1 MFFKWNSTLSILE
14 KGGSHFWVMSLPR
27 GRAGQNK
34 RLWPELHRG
43 HWTSGI
49 LPCSF
54 QPCSSSLWLAF
65 AGVKAVE
72 PFSTLNAKKSLSPAQ
87 GVSAESCRWSR
98 SLSGGG
104 WTWTRAWRRLATC
117 LSCPSRTPD
126 SAGAQGRAVTSQAS
140 ISPNGFLTSQLDPSR
155 RRVRLTLS

>member
-1 MFFKWNSTLSILE
+1 MFFQWNSTLSVLE
-14 KGGSHFWVMSLPR
+14 KGGAHFYESCLFPGAGLAGIKGCGPSCTEATGLP
-27 GRAGQNK
+27 ASC
-34 RLWPELHRG
+34 P
-43 HWTSGI
+43 
-49 LPCSF
+49 F
-54 QPCSSSLWLAF
+54 QPCSSSPWLTF

-87 GVSAESCRWSR
+87 GVSVESCRWSR

-117 LSCPSRTPD
+117 LSCPTRTPD
-126 SAGAQGRAVTSQAS
+126 SAGAQGRAVTSQPS
-140 ISPNGFLTSQLDPSR
+140 ISPNGFLTSQLDPSG